1 MGPFARIRNRIA
13 KHWLRRMGIKLSFGI
28 DPIPKSGR
36 LVLEEGTSIHAKIM
50 KFNELSVGAKTYI
63 RSGTE
68 LLNVREIG
76 RFCSISNNVV
86 IGQYKGGRGHPM
98 SWVSTY
104 PFQLEAPVSGES
116 DSDPGDVRIGHDVW
130 IGREAM
136 IMEGVRIGTG
146 AVVAGRSVVT
156 RDVPDYAIVAGV
168 PARLI
173 RYRHPPELAARL
185 LASRWWDIDEAEL
198 KKMPMNNPEEFLES
212 IKERQPARYRT
223 CVLTK
228 SSWHLVG

>member
-1 MGPFARIRNRIA
+1 MGPFARIRNQIS
-13 KHWLRRMGIKLSFGI
+13 KYWLRRMGIKLSFGI
-28 DPIPKSGR
+28 DSIPKNGR
-36 LVLEEGTSIHAKIM
+36 LVLEEGTSIHAKVM

-76 RFCSISNNVV
+76 RFCSISNNVL
-86 IGQYKGGRGHPM
+86 IGQYKGERGHPM

-104 PFQLEAPVSGES
+104 PFQLGVQAPMLR
-116 DSDPGDVRIGHDVW
+116 DPGIPGVRIGHDVW

-136 IMEGVRIGTG
+136 IMEGVSIGTG

-156 RDVPDYAIVAGV
+156 RDVPEYAIVAGI
-168 PARLI
+168 PARVI

-185 LASRWWDIDEAEL
+185 LESRWWDIHEAEL
-198 KKMPMNNPEEFLES
+198 KKMPMNDPEDFLEC
-212 IKERQPARYRT
+212 IKKRHPARYRT

>member
-1 MGPFARIRNRIA
+1 MGPFARIRNQFS
-13 KHWLRRMGIKLSFGI
+13 KYWLRRMGIKLSFGI
-28 DPIPKSGR
+28 DSIPRKGR
-36 LVLEEGTSIHAKIM
+36 LVLEEGTSVHAKVM
-50 KFNELSVGAKTYI
+50 KFSELSVGAGTYI

-86 IGQYKGGRGHPM
+86 IGQYKGERGHPM

-104 PFQLEAPVSGES
+104 PFQLGAQAPALR
-116 DSDPGDVRIGHDVW
+116 DPGIQGACIGHDVW

-136 IMEGVRIGTG
+136 IMEGVSIGTG

-156 RDVPDYAIVAGV
+156 RDVPEYAIVAGI
-168 PARLI
+168 PARVI

-185 LASRWWDIDEAEL
+185 LASRWWDIHESEL
-198 KKMPMNNPEEFLES
+198 TKMPMDNPDAFLQS
-212 IKERQPARYRT
+212 IKERHPAKYRT